1 MRSNI
6 LKYLVVAALLI
17 NAATLIF
24 FWLKRP
30 AHKPQR
36 RIARII
42 VDELKMD
49 SKQQAIYTTQHKAHH
64 RTHDSLLQRIAA
76 QRRILYAQS
85 QATNDTILQK
95 IGALQQEI
103 ELVTHQHFIDVRN
116 ICTPEQQIILDN
128 LLEKTFQQLL
138 QPKPTTQH

>member
-6 LKYLVVAALLI
+6 LKYFVVAALLI

-30 AHKPQR
+30 AHKPPK
-36 RIARII
+36 RIENII
-42 VDELKMD
+42 IEELKMD

-64 RTHDSLLQRIAA
+64 RLHDSLLQLVAA
-76 QRRILYAQS
+76 QRRVLYAQK
-85 QATNDTILQK
+85 QGANDTILQK

-103 ELVTHQHFIDVRN
+103 ELVTHNHFIDVRN

-128 LLEKTFQQLL
+128 LLERTFQRLL
-138 QPKPTTQH
+138 QPKGAMQ